1 MPLSPSS
8 TANSGEAHLRPLGV
22 IEGASDAEVL
32 APVGN
37 EPPSRRMATANLRN
51 EELNTKCRAWL
62 ARIAAGD
69 APALEDLYHAT
80 LPWLWALARK
90 VLGNDAD
97 VEDVLSDVYHQVWR
111 ESARYDPDRSP
122 PMAWLTMICRSRAI
136 DHLRRRDTAFSF
148 DEIENLVS
156 EAGEAD
162 IPQQVG
168 LQREAQDSDPQ
179 RALGWRQECSGLE
192 AALACLPAVERQLIL
207 LAYFRDM
214 SQTELAETLGM
225 PLGTVKSRTRRALA
239 ELRRQLTVGV
249 M

>member
-1 MPLSPSS
+1 MTLSLSS
-8 TANSGEAHLRPLGV
+8 TADPGEGPLRPLAALEV
-22 IEGASDAEVL
+22 APQAEVL
-32 APVGN
+32 PLVRN
-37 EPPSRRMATANLRN
+37 EAPSRRVVTANLRN
-51 EELNTKCRAWL
+51 EELNRKCRTWL

-69 APALEDLYHAT
+69 AAALEDIYHAT

-90 VLGNDAD
+90 VLGNEAD

-111 ESARYDPDRSP
+111 ESVRYDTDRSP
-122 PMAWLTMICRSRAI
+122 PMAWLMMICRSRAI

-148 DEIENLVS
+148 EDIESMVTES
-156 EAGEAD
+156 GDADASPQAGHQLD
-162 IPQQVG
+162 SP
-168 LQREAQDSDPQ
+168 DSDPQ
-179 RALGWRQECSGLE
+179 RTLGWRQECSGLE
-192 AALACLPAVERQLIL
+192 AALASLPAVERQLIL